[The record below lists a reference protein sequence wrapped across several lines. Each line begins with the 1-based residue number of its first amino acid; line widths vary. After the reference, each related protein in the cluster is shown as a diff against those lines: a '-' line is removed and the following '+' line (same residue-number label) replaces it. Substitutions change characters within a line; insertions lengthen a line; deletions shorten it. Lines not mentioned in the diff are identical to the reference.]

1 MSGIFSAESVNEILA
16 AFKEQKDI
24 TIFLEDAVGK
34 LRTKQAMLIKQR
46 EDLQARRNASHP
58 AVICV

>member
-1 MSGIFSAESVNEILA
+1 MSAIFSAESVNEILA

-58 AVICV
+58 PVICV